1 MDRRDEDIWRNLS
14 WGPTTLQW
22 GDDLGVDD
30 YRNKQKRQSL
40 DDPASVGLPDAL
52 MPMPDSHPLL
62 L

>member
-1 MDRRDEDIWRNLS
+1 LEKPKLGS
-14 WGPTTLQW
+14 TPTTLQW